1 MGGEAGDADATPL
14 TPSDLPCCRAPWVT
28 MISTQSVPSS
38 PSKAS
43 FMTAPSDAPTP
54 QPDSDAV
61 GHEPGGGEPSTGA
74 ERAAQLLTA
83 PKALSQLSLQE
94 ARVVVNYMVP
104 AHFSEGTCFIREGDS
119 ADTGFMALVI
129 RGEVIVENIIV
140 SRTQPVTIAVLE
152 PGSLIGEMGLL
163 DSGPR
168 SASCTAGT
176 ELFCAIL
183 TRNALQSLIAQDPAI
198 GAKLLLAVSARIAER
213 LRDTARKLRLY
224 AKLAMAMQLEI
235 DRIVRETPRSP
246 GV

>member
-1 MGGEAGDADATPL
+1 
-14 TPSDLPCCRAPWVT
+14 
-28 MISTQSVPSS
+28 
-38 PSKAS
+38 
-43 FMTAPSDAPTP
+43 MTAPSDAPTP
-54 QPDSDAV
+54 HPPPDSDAV
-61 GHEPGGGEPSTGA
+61 GHERGGGEPPTGE

-94 ARVVVNYMVP
+94 ARVVAGYMVP

-183 TRNALQSLIAQDPAI
+183 TREALQALIAQNPAI
-198 GAKLLLAVSARIAER
+198 GAKFLLAISARIAER
-213 LRDTARKLRLY
+213 LRETARKLRLY

-235 DRIVRETPRSP
+235 DRIVRETPSGP
-246 GV
+246 GA

>member
-1 MGGEAGDADATPL
+1 
-14 TPSDLPCCRAPWVT
+14 
-28 MISTQSVPSS
+28 
-38 PSKAS
+38 
-43 FMTAPSDAPTP
+43 MTAPSDAPTP
-54 QPDSDAV
+54 PHQPHADP
-61 GHEPGGGEPSTGA
+61 GHEHGDGEAPTGA

-94 ARVVVNYMVP
+94 AHVVVDYMVP
-104 AHFSEGTCFIREGDS
+104 AHFSKGTCFIREGDS

-140 SRTQPVTIAVLE
+140 SRTQPVTVAVLE

-176 ELFCAIL
+176 ELYCAIL
-183 TRNALQSLIAQDPAI
+183 TRHALQSLIAHNPAI

-224 AKLAMAMQLEI
+224 AKLALTMQLEI
-235 DRIVRETPRSP
+235 DRIVRETPGGP
-246 GV
+246 GA